1 MISLRLKAIWMH
13 NWQYHYRPHQFNRS
27 FFNYFRK
34 SRAARMLDLQQYK
47 PNLIIMHA
55 HELHT

>member
-1 MISLRLKAIWMH
+1 MISLRPSGCTIGNIIIDRINSTGH
-13 NWQYHYRPHQFNRS
+13 